1 MVRLLGSI
9 MLTKRGFTFHSL
21 ISAKLYPRRWDV
33 MDATKHRNQI
43 MQNIKHSCLLVVLM
57 LLSACASNVVV
68 NGDIPKPLMQ
78 QLPLTAK
85 LNFSEEFLNYTYV
98 EQDKKRVIKS
108 LDFGQAQAELFKVV
122 FGSAF
127 RLSEGNT
134 TGTDIEI
141 TPKILSIQYSAPSET
156 ALNIYEVFVKYRI
169 TISDANQQ
177 KLADWVIKGYGK
189 TPTAFLKGADA
200 AFNAATNVALRDVG
214 AQISIGLP
222 LQASIKALMLAKS
235 FNRDGVSTLP
245 TTSPTSPTSLAL
257 PSTASGKE
265 FKAARIK
272 ALKAAR
278 KGAIKADGQ
287 E

>member
-21 ISAKLYPRRWDV
+21 ISAKLYPRFWNVIDV
-33 MDATKHRNQI
+33 TKHRNQI

-108 LDFGQAQAELFKVV
+108 LDFGQAQVELFRVV

-134 TGTDIEI
+134 TASDIEI
-141 TPKILSIQYSAPSET
+141 TPKVLSIQYSAPRET

-222 LQASIKALMLAKS
+222 LQASIKALTLAKS

-245 TTSPTSPTSLAL
+245 TTSPTSFAL
-257 PSTASGKE
+257 PSTASE
-265 FKAARIK
+265 AEVKAARVK
-272 ALKAAR
+272 ALKAAL
-278 KGAIKADGQ
+278 KGAIRAEGQ